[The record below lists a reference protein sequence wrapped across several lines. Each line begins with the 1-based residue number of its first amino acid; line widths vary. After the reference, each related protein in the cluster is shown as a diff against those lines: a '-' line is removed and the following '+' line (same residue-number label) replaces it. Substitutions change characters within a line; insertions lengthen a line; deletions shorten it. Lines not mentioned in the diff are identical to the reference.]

1 MSKHN
6 ACDTVRVVRAIA
18 QTKKHTHLF
27 TFLPTFFENIRVY
40 VRERRMK
47 RSAANPP
54 AALSVQSPLPL
65 SSQLHRCTAF
75 FFPFVHSFSAALLC
89 HGETIKTFAMLCA
102 RQWQNY
108 MYGYTHLEKST
119 GKEEIIEKFNNKSL
133 FLLSNALLNF

>member
-27 TFLPTFFENIRVY
+27 TFLPTFFENVRVY
-40 VRERRMK
+40 VRERQMK

-75 FFPFVHSFSAALLC
+75 FFSVRSFVLC
-89 HGETIKTFAMLCA
+89 CSSVPRRDNKNFRYAMRATMAKLYVRLYTFGEEYRK
-102 RQWQNY
+102 RRNNR
-108 MYGYTHLEKST
+108 
-119 GKEEIIEKFNNKSL
+119 EI
-133 FLLSNALLNF
+133 